1 MKFFGTNLTCQRG
14 GKLVFGDLNFSVE
27 SGSILVL
34 TGKNGSGKTSLL
46 RIMADLTSHSNG
58 LLSWNDGSVKQ
69 EPERHKMRL
78 NFVGHLNAIKP
89 FLSVR
94 ENLIFWAQT
103 RGIKI
108 TNVHSALVKFELHH
122 LASIPTQY
130 LSSGQSRKL
139 ALARLLLCN
148 TPLWLL
154 DEPTVA
160 LDPQSIITLE
170 KVIAV
175 HCKNGGMAVIATN
188 FDMNFPDSKE
198 LNLHNFTPAN
208 QMARHFV
215 Q

>member
-1 MKFFGTNLTCQRG
+1 MKFFGTKLTCQKG
-14 GKLVFGDLNFSVE
+14 EKLVFENLNFSVE
-27 SGSILVL
+27 TGNTLVL

-46 RIMADLTSHSNG
+46 RIMAGLASPSKG

-89 FLSVR
+89 FLSVQ

-103 RGIKI
+103 RGMQI
-108 TNVHSALVKFELHH
+108 TDVHSALVKFELHH

-139 ALARLLLCN
+139 ALARLLLYN
-148 TPLWLL
+148 TSLWLL

-160 LDPQSIITLE
+160 LDQQSILNLE
-170 KVIAV
+170 KIISL
-175 HCKNGGMAVIATN
+175 HCKTGGMAVIATN
-188 FDMNFPDSKE
+188 FDMKFPDAKK
-198 LNLHNFTPAN
+198 LNLHKFAPLIK
-208 QMARHFV
+208 
-215 Q
+215 